1 VKSRQLSF
9 YIIFLLIIILSFFL
23 FNPAYS
29 QEIVNKNHAF
39 SLKKNIHNISYE
51 PINGFGYSYSRK
63 IKPDKYL
70 GVGIHEAY
78 TQVSNMNKF
87 GYSISKK
94 RKEAYYELLRLNIFY
109 RKIIKS
115 KNYFDVGTQISAG
128 ASLGGMEDSY
138 LFYGVYSSFFYGFK
152 YFKIGHGLQIGII
165 KGNQYKYSG
174 FVLTLSP
181 IILQYT
187 FTH

>member
-1 VKSRQLSF
+1 MKSRQLSF
-9 YIIFLLIIILSFFL
+9 YIIFLVIIILSFFL
-23 FNPAYS
+23 FNSAYS
-29 QEIVNKNHAF
+29 QEIVDKKHAF
-39 SLKKNIHNISYE
+39 TLKKNIHNISYE

-63 IKPDKYL
+63 IK
-70 GVGIHEAY
+70 
-78 TQVSNMNKF
+78 
-87 GYSISKK
+87 
-94 RKEAYYELLRLNIFY
+94 
-109 RKIIKS
+109 S

-128 ASLGGMEDSY
+128 TNLDDMENSY

-152 YFKIGHGLQIGII
+152 HLKIGHGLQIGII